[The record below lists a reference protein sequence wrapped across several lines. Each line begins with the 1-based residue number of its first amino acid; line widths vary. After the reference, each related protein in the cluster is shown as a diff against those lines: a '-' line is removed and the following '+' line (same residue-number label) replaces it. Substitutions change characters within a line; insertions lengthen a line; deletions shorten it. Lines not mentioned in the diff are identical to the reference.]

1 MAIAHYLAMTGAE
14 LAAAAR
20 IPERAAWMACH
31 FSPYG
36 TGLSN
41 LPVQLPGGTVL
52 MLNDRTPISG
62 HDPRRIAQQLGTVLE
77 KWNCPALVLDFQR
90 ENNPETQA
98 LTSWL
103 VQAYPE
109 LTVVSLPYAYGLD
122 CPVFLPPCPPDQPLE
137 DFLAPWKDRKIWL
150 ELSLERQEII
160 LTAQGAQTIPC
171 SLPESLP
178 AGQAEPRLH
187 CHYTVQLTDDQA
199 VFTLW
204 RTPEDLAQLLAQAET
219 LGVLGAMSL
228 YQQLPEG
235 LPEPSQG
242 RQSEVAQ

>member
-41 LPVQLPGGTVL
+41 RPVQLPGGTVL
-52 MLNDRTPISG
+52 MLNDRTPIAG
-62 HDPRRIAQQLGTVLE
+62 HDPRRIADQLEALLE
-77 KWNCPALVLDFQR
+77 KWDCPALVLDFQR
-90 ENNPETQA
+90 EGSLETQA
-98 LTSWL
+98 LAKHL
-103 VQAYPE
+103 ANRFPGR
-109 LTVVSLPYAYGLD
+109 TVVSLPYAEGLD

-150 ELSLERQEII
+150 ELSLEQQEIV
-160 LTAQGAQTIPC
+160 LTAQGAQRMPRST
-171 SLPESLP
+171 PEPLP

-187 CHYTVQLTDDQA
+187 CHYAVQCMDDQA